1 MYRVIHLSNQSL
13 LINLHNDPDRMPD
26 RGEPAEGEIE
36 PYGEDHAQG
45 IQRHVQEE
53 VERATTLHEDR
64 EGRKN
69 EREDDE
75 QHHGHTGVYGKWPA
89 AGSCGAFVGSGYK
102 GSTFRCL
109 P

>member
-1 MYRVIHLSNQSL
+1 MPL
-13 LINLHNDPDRMPD
+13 LIDLHDHPDRMPD
-26 RGEPAEGEIE
+26 RGEPAVGEIE
-36 PYGEDHAQG
+36 RHGEDHAQG

-53 VERATTLHEDR
+53 MERETTLHEDR

-89 AGSCGAFVGSGYK
+89 AGSCGVCAGLEGQGGRVAPRKNHRS
-102 GSTFRCL
+102 L
-109 P
+109 